1 MSVAKA
7 QREAT
12 PICSILS
19 TTYCWWQKSCTAGMS
34 EKHGINYQPL
44 PDFFKQQYHNFLNK
58 SNWCKTSGK
67 PAYHSS
73 GSSAPHSTDTLTN
86 RCSCGDNQSNIAKQ
100 FVKVPVCIQCSQAEN
115 ITNGISSESRRS
127 FSPQQFSG
135 FLLRMS
141 IRNVSQ
147 PHQNPW
153 PPVVQLYNT
162 ECWKELK
169 NQYTV
174 SVYRQKKHQPNSF
187 ISRDVGILKH
197 SVWPLL
203 FVLFSCFFLAP
214 MMYSHIFTLNCFSRP
229 CPVSWLWHE
238 IPSWNLHPEAFSS
251 FKRTWSAPVCLV
263 VLVNS
268 IIPGS
273 KYWFWYVDT
282 FCFFGRQIPAMV
294 QKIPWYL
301 GELISTFINLQC

>member
-44 PDFFKQQYHNFLNK
+44 PDFFTQQYHNFLNK
-58 SNWCKTSGK
+58 PNRRKTPGK

-127 FSPQQFSG
+127 FSPRQFSG

-203 FVLFSCFFLAP
+203 FVLFSCFFLAVFTHF
-214 MMYSHIFTLNCFSRP
+214 HIELLLQTLSCQLTLTWDSQLESPSGSVQFIQKNLVSTCLSC
-229 CPVSWLWHE
+229 CPW
-238 IPSWNLHPEAFSS
+238 
-251 FKRTWSAPVCLV
+251 
-263 VLVNS
+263 
-268 IIPGS
+268 S